1 MRADAFGF
9 ILEFASQY
17 LDGETFLRLLMKTQ
31 TRGFHIY
38 YTEFPSKNSHPNL
51 ELVILLAGIIQWVK
65 PMKANV
71 GSFDRVLRVVLGLAV
86 IGWGVYA
93 QSWWG
98 LLGVPLLLS
107 GLTGQCFL
115 YRVFG
120 ISTCRVR

>member
-1 MRADAFGF
+1 
-9 ILEFASQY
+9 
-17 LDGETFLRLLMKTQ
+17 MKTQ
-31 TRGFHIY
+31 TRGFHLY
-38 YTEFPSKNSHPNL
+38 YTEFPSKNSHPSWNSL
-51 ELVILLAGIIQWVK
+51 SLKRILYQVK
-65 PMKANV
+65 PVKPNV
-71 GSFDRVLRVVLGLAV
+71 GSFDRVLRVVLGIAI